1 MKGIAEI
8 EFESALEELT
18 KECAEEMYFDV
29 DMSTGRFP
37 VSVSFMP
44 QQTIFD
50 AVDEETGV
58 VPELRVEVGL
68 SVVVKNNLTF
78 KMDAKK
84 LKKLIGKAEKL
95 CRLWYMAFM
104 EETVESRRE
113 KNDKGTEEGMT

>member
-8 EFESALEELT
+8 EFESELEALT

-44 QQTIFD
+44 QQTIFS

-95 CRLWYMAFM
+95 GRLWYMAYM
-104 EETVESRRE
+104 EERVC
-113 KNDKGTEEGMT
+113 EEEERIGAGNG